1 MSRTTWT
8 LARQAEVR
16 HALANG
22 RTFADIADKMGITW
36 QAVAQ
41 GATVYSL
48 RPVCRKGSWTPERIA
63 KLKELWAGGRSASE
77 IARELGETSRNA
89 VIGKIHRL
97 GLSDLGRSPA
107 ACPATSLRVAKPRPE
122 KVARTKIFKPPPLP
136 KPETQKTITLAD
148 RLAAMTP
155 GPFARPWIERERG
168 QCAWPHGERGE
179 ILSCCAP
186 CGDNTYCQA
195 HRELAF
201 RKDYNPLNAKRQT
214 FLATY
219 EQRRA
224 SNPYTG
230 PIRSWEAA

>member
-22 RTFADIADKMGITW
+22 RTFADIADKMGMTW

-89 VIGKIHRL
+89 GIDKVHRL
-97 GLSDLGRSPA
+97 GMSSEGRVQATAPARMARPLKSPA
-107 ACPATSLRVAKPRPE
+107 FPKALK
-122 KVARTKIFKPPPLP
+122 KPPKPVSDVVYLP
-136 KPETQKTITLAD
+136 TEPALEVVNSAE
-148 RLAAMTP
+148 P
-155 GPFARPWIERERG
+155 GPLARPWETRTFGE
-168 QCAWPHGERGE
+168 CAWPFGERGA
-179 ILSCCAP
+179 ILSCCEP